1 MHNIEK
7 DEDFEKL
14 FDKVKKYENITDNM
28 EYEIAHYLQHIAEGR
43 LSDEAKLQM
52 MRMLREIDDLES
64 IGDCNFNIART
75 LSRKRSNCKEHF
87 TDKQLANIKK
97 MEGLVG
103 EAMQLMVNALGQA
116 EGEGHDIAKSYE
128 IENSINNLR
137 NDLRADNLEQ
147 LSGGAYD
154 YKLGAFYL
162 DTINGFEKLADYI
175 LNVAQTKA
183 RQTRV

>member
-1 MHNIEK
+1 
-7 DEDFEKL
+7 
-14 FDKVKKYENITDNM
+14 
-28 EYEIAHYLQHIAEGR
+28 
-43 LSDEAKLQM
+43 M

-116 EGEGHDIAKSYE
+116 EG
-128 IENSINNLR
+128 R
-137 NDLRADNLEQ
+137 QLRATL
-147 LSGGAYD
+147 
-154 YKLGAFYL
+154 
-162 DTINGFEKLADYI
+162 
-175 LNVAQTKA
+175 
-183 RQTRV
+183 